1 MATRAW
7 QGLEARPSEEGQKE
21 LGVMDLEKIVLRR
34 DMTSLK
40 QLIARE
46 GPDGRN
52 CIQQV
57 LCEP

>member
-7 QGLEARPSEEGQKE
+7 RGLETRPSEEGQKE
-21 LGVMDLEKIVLRR
+21 LGMIGLEERVLRR

-52 CIQQV
+52 CTQQV